1 MKSKLI
7 TTKLA
12 CGHHLPPLTLLRITI
27 SLQMRM
33 FLLYKFAVW
42 VCAVTKR
49 GGVDLE
55 ERSPERCS
63 LGMVFQHGKLIL

>member
-1 MKSKLI
+1 
-7 TTKLA
+7 
-12 CGHHLPPLTLLRITI
+12 
-27 SLQMRM
+27 MRM

-42 VCAVTKR
+42 VYAVTKR